1 MKISLDSKLLA
12 ELSIF
17 AKELFSVG
25 RCTPACVTS
34 EAGRKAHLCNLN
46 EE

>member
-1 MKISLDSKLLA
+1 MKFSLDIKVPA

-17 AKELFSVG
+17 AKEIFSG
-25 RCTPACVTS
+25 GHYTPTCVTS